1 MVEISKRFLD
11 QCQMKD
17 SQCFKFTLGREP
29 FKFINSYS
37 KKQLQTCAKYSIV
50 TKSGIQLPRHT
61 KTSQRF
67 LSERSSS
74 NSSLKGCNS
83 VTGVFIFSG

>member
-37 KKQLQTCAKYSIV
+37 KKTVANLCKVWFNITEKAAFSCRT
-50 TKSGIQLPRHT
+50 TKNKP
-61 KTSQRF
+61 
-67 LSERSSS
+67 
-74 NSSLKGCNS
+74 
-83 VTGVFIFSG
+83 